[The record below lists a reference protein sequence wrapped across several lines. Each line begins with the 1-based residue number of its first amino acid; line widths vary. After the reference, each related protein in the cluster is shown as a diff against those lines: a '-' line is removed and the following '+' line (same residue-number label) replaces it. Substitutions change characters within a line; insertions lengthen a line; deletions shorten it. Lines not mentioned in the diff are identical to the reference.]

1 MNKIISKERF
11 SEKVFK
17 FEIEAP
23 LIAKSRKAGHFV
35 IVRVGEKGERMP
47 LTIAG
52 SDLKKGTITL
62 VVQEVGLSS
71 TRLCELNE
79 GESIT
84 DVVGPLGQAT
94 HIEKFGTVICAGGGV
109 GVAPMLPIVQAL
121 KAAGNR
127 VITVLAGRN
136 KDLIILEK
144 EMRESSDEVIIMTDD
159 GSYGRKGLVTEGVEE
174 VIKREKIDIVHF
186 HFGSYLIAP
195 FLRILFPRIRII
207 STRHSEIFVSNKL
220 KKLYLKFCFFPFER
234 FLCVSCGVKKEMIE
248 GVGFSSKSEV
258 LYLGV
263 RKKKIVNPNLK
274 KTLDIPK
281 GVVVL
286 TTIGFNIRIKGFD
299 ILVKSIQSLMDS
311 NRLKNDII
319 VLVIG
324 ISENSEDSNSLR
336 QLIAEAGLNRKIM
349 SLGIRNDINDILNI
363 SDIYLQ
369 PSRTEGLSLS
379 IMEALNYSLPVI
391 GTRVG
396 GIPEIVHEG
405 ENGYL
410 FEKENVEELADRI
423 EILVNNREVRE
434 MMGRKSKV
442 ISSRF
447 TLADGVEKLAS
458 IYHQT
463 N

>member
-1 MNKIISKERF
+1 M
-11 SEKVFK
+11 
-17 FEIEAP
+17 P
-23 LIAKSRKAGHFV
+23 AG
-35 IVRVGEKGERMP
+35 
-47 LTIAG
+47 
-52 SDLKKGTITL
+52 
-62 VVQEVGLSS
+62 
-71 TRLCELNE
+71 TRLK
-79 GESIT
+79 GDT
-84 DVVGPLGQAT
+84 
-94 HIEKFGTVICAGGGV
+94 
-109 GVAPMLPIVQAL
+109 L
-121 KAAGNR
+121 K
-127 VITVLAGRN
+127 
-136 KDLIILEK
+136 LE
-144 EMRESSDEVIIMTDD
+144 T
-159 GSYGRKGLVTEGVEE
+159 Y
-174 VIKREKIDIVHF
+174 
-186 HFGSYLIAP
+186 
-195 FLRILFPRIRII
+195 
-207 STRHSEIFVSNKL
+207 
-220 KKLYLKFCFFPFER
+220 
-234 FLCVSCGVKKEMIE
+234 EMIE

-410 FEKENVEELADRI
+410 FEKENVVGLADRI